1 MRNSRSL
8 GNGNFGL
15 SHSGNK
21 KTPKSKSAEYDNW
34 FWESKSQK
42 KMRADQKS
50 AEIER
55 MRAETAAM
63 QQILSEQDN
72 SQESGIGVGKI
83 ALIGGLVV
91 LLGIGAVVLIKKK
104 QSTTNIENPIST
116 NDLTV

>member
-1 MRNSRSL
+1 MASKSGL
-8 GNGNFGL
+8 EKGNFGL
-15 SHSGNK
+15 SHPGKNR
-21 KTPKSKSAEYDNW
+21 TPKRFISEYDNW

-42 KMRADQKS
+42 KLKSDQKS

-63 QQILSEQDN
+63 QQILTEQDI

-104 QSTTNIENPIST
+104 GSASSIQDPLSTH
-116 NDLTV
+116 DLTV